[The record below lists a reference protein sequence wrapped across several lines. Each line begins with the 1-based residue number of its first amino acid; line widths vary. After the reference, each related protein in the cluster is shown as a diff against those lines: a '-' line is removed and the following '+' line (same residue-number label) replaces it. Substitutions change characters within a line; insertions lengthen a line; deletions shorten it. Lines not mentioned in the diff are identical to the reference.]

1 MELSLQL
8 RLQLQKLMLK
18 LFKPKYI
25 GLEMEFLHMIIDFI
39 LHIEVHLDYL
49 IQTYHTWTYLI
60 LFLIIFCE
68 TGVVVLPFLP
78 GDSLLFAIGAF
89 AARGSFDF
97 LTITLTLLV
106 AAILGDSTNY
116 AIGKFVG
123 PKVFSKNN
131 SKLFNKDHLLKAQAF
146 YEKYGAKTIIIAR
159 FIPIVRT
166 FAPFVAGIGNM
177 TYKKFMTYN
186 VVGGVMW
193 IIAFISLGYFFGNL
207 EFVKNN
213 FKLVMIA
220 IIVISVL
227 PPVIEFIREKRQNI

>member
-1 MELSLQL
+1 MD
-8 RLQLQKLMLK
+8 
-18 LFKPKYI
+18 
-25 GLEMEFLHMIIDFI
+25 FLHLVIDFI

-49 IQTYHTWTYLI
+49 IQTYHGWTYLI

-97 LTITLTLLV
+97 WTISLSLLA
-106 AAILGDSTNY
+106 AAIIGDSLNY
-116 AIGKFVG
+116 AIGKYVG
-123 PKVFSKNN
+123 PKVFTKQD
-131 SKLFNKDHLLKAQAF
+131 SKLFNKAHLLKAQSF

-166 FAPFVAGIGNM
+166 FAPFVAGIGEM

-186 VVGGVMW
+186 VVGAVLW
-193 IIAFISLGYFFGNL
+193 IFSFIPLGYFFGNL
-207 EFVKNN
+207 PVIQRN
-213 FKLVMIA
+213 FKLVMVA
-220 IIVISVL
+220 IIIISVL
-227 PPVIEFIREKRQNI
+227 PAMIELIREKTKKKAS

>member
-1 MELSLQL
+1 
-8 RLQLQKLMLK
+8 
-18 LFKPKYI
+18 
-25 GLEMEFLHMIIDFI
+25 MEFIHMLIDFI

-97 LTITLTLLV
+97 WGIALCLLA
-106 AAILGDSTNY
+106 AAILGDSVNY
-116 AIGKFVG
+116 MLGKYVG
-123 PKVFSKNN
+123 PKIFYKND
-131 SKLFNKDHLLKAQAF
+131 SKLFNRSHLVKAQAF
-146 YEKYGAKTIIIAR
+146 YDKYGAKTIIIAR

-166 FAPFVAGIGNM
+166 FAPFVAGIGEM
-177 TYKKFMTYN
+177 SYKKFMTFN
-186 VVGGVMW
+186 VVGATMW
-193 IIAFISLGYFFGNL
+193 IFIFIPLGYFFGNL
-207 EFVKNN
+207 PFVQAN

-220 IIVISVL
+220 IIIISVL
-227 PPVIEFIREKRQNI
+227 PAVVEYLRERNKKALT

>member
-1 MELSLQL
+1 
-8 RLQLQKLMLK
+8 
-18 LFKPKYI
+18 
-25 GLEMEFLHMIIDFI
+25 MEFLHMLVDFI

-49 IQTYHTWTYLI
+49 IQTYHAWTYLI
-60 LFLIIFCE
+60 LFMIIFCE

-97 LTITLTLLV
+97 WTISLSLLA
-106 AAILGDSTNY
+106 AAIIGDSVNY
-116 AIGKFVG
+116 TIGKYVG
-123 PKVFSKNN
+123 PKVFYKDN
-131 SKLFNKDHLLKAQAF
+131 SKFFNKDHLVKAQAF

-166 FAPFVAGIGNM
+166 FAPFVAGIGEM

-186 VVGGVMW
+186 VVGAVLW
-193 IIAFISLGYFFGNL
+193 VFSFIPLGYFFGNL
-207 EFVKNN
+207 PFIQKN

-227 PPVIEFIREKRQNI
+227 PAVIEFIRERKKK

>member
-1 MELSLQL
+1 
-8 RLQLQKLMLK
+8 
-18 LFKPKYI
+18 
-25 GLEMEFLHMIIDFI
+25 MEFLHLVIDFI

-49 IQTYHTWTYLI
+49 IQTYHAWTYLI

-97 LTITLTLLV
+97 WTISLTLLV
-106 AAILGDSTNY
+106 AAIIGDSLNY
-116 AIGKFVG
+116 SIGKYVG
-123 PKVFSKNN
+123 PKVFYKNDSKF
-131 SKLFNKDHLLKAQAF
+131 FNKGHLLKAQAF

-166 FAPFVAGIGNM
+166 FAPFVAGIGEM

-186 VVGGVMW
+186 VVGAVSW
-193 IIAFISLGYFFGNL
+193 IFIFIPLGYFFGNL
-207 EFVKNN
+207 PFVQQN

-220 IIVISVL
+220 IIIISIL
-227 PPVIEFIREKRQNI
+227 PPVIEFIREKRKLA